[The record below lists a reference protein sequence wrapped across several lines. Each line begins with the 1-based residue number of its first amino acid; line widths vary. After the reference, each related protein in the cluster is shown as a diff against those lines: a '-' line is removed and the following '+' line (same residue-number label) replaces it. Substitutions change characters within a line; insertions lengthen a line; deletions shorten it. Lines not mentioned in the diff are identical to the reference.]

1 MHTITRLLT
10 LIALSALLGACAQ
23 EAAEP
28 APGNSFNSI
37 VAAAE
42 AREGFYNLYWHGGDG
57 KLYLEISEFDSPL
70 LYVSWLARGVGS
82 NDLGLDRGQLGD
94 TRVARFQRIGPRVLL
109 TQDNLDYRA
118 ESEDPDERAAVQQ
131 SFAFS
136 VLGGFDVAAE
146 ASDGRVL
153 VDATDFFLRDAHGVA
168 DRLKARNEGDY
179 KAAADLS
186 SIYLANTRA
195 FPDNTE
201 VEAIVTLTGKP
212 KGQYLP
218 TVVPDPTHVSVHVR
232 HSLVRL
238 PDDNYTP
245 VPYEPRSGYFDPAF
259 YGQFADYA
267 TPIHERLHRAW
278 LPRHRLEK
286 KNPEADMSEAV
297 EPIVYYL
304 DRGAPEP
311 VRSALLDGARWWNQA
326 FEAAGYKDAFR
337 VEVLPEGADPMDVR
351 YNIIQ
356 WVHRATRGWSY
367 GASVRD
373 PRTGEIIKGH
383 VTLGSLRVRQDY
395 LLGEGLL
402 QPYGDD
408 DRSGEVEAFAL
419 ARLRQLSAHEVGH
432 TLGIAHNFAASVN
445 DRASVMDYPH
455 PLLKLDA
462 DGEVDI
468 SDAYGVGMGDWDKRV
483 IIYGYQDFPE
493 GVDADAGRAE
503 IMAATLASGLHYVAD
518 VDSRSVGS
526 AHPYGSLWDN
536 GANAMDELDNLS
548 AVRRKVLDNF
558 SAAVVREGRPLAQIE
573 EALVPMYLLHR
584 YQVQAAGKYLG
595 GQYFDYALRGDG
607 QTGTRPVPPAQ
618 QQRALEQLL
627 GTLSED
633 FLALDPELVAMIPAR
648 PPGFQAT
655 RELFDRNTGSVF
667 DPLAAAEASARLT
680 LDVLLNPQ
688 RAARMNRMASQQR
701 PDFLGVLEALLARTW
716 LDQTVEGMSK
726 LSPLRLTVNDQ
737 VLAGLLALAQNAD
750 ASMHVR
756 AQTYWALERIAGARA
771 PTGDLNSRAHYLAA
785 KRLVEQALEAPLPE
799 EWKAPTPP
807 PGSPIGLE

>member
-1 MHTITRLLT
+1 MHTITRILLLGTLLT
-10 LIALSALLGACAQ
+10 LLAACAR
-23 EAAEP
+23 EASPPQQA
-28 APGNSFNSI
+28 SFASI
-37 VAAAE
+37 VGASDQ
-42 AREGFYNLYWHGGDG
+42 RSGFYNLHWHAGDG
-57 KLYLEISEFDSPL
+57 KLYLEIAEFDSPF

-82 NDLGLDRGQLGD
+82 NDLGLDRGQLGE
-94 TRVARFQRIGPRVLL
+94 TRVVRFQRVGPRVLL
-109 TQDNLDYRA
+109 VQDNLDYRA
-118 ESEDPDERAAVQQ
+118 ESDDVEERSAVQQ

-136 VLGGFDVAAE
+136 VLGGFDIAAE
-146 ASDGRVL
+146 AGDGRVL
-153 VDATDFFLRDAHGVA
+153 VDATEFFLRDAHGVA
-168 DRLKARNEGDY
+168 DSLKQSEEGDY
-179 KAAADLS
+179 KAAAELS

-201 VEAIVTLTGKP
+201 IEAIVTLTGKP
-212 KGQYLP
+212 EGEYLP
-218 TVVPDPTHVSVHVR
+218 TVVPDPTQVSIHTR

-238 PDDNYTP
+238 PDDGYTP
-245 VPYEPRSGYFDPAF
+245 VPFEPRSGYFDPAF
-259 YGQFADYA
+259 SGSFADYA
-267 TPIHERLHRAW
+267 TPIHQPLHRAW

-286 KNPEADMSEAV
+286 KDPSAELSEPV

-311 VRSALLDGARWWNQA
+311 VRSALLEGARWWNQA
-326 FEAAGYKDAFR
+326 FEAAGYRDAFR

-351 YNIIQ
+351 YNVIQ

-367 GASVRD
+367 GSSVRD

-402 QPYGDD
+402 QPYGDE
-408 DRSGEVEAFAL
+408 DRSVEVEAFAL

-462 DGEVDI
+462 SGEVDI
-468 SDAYGVGMGDWDKRV
+468 SDAYGVGIGAWDKRV
-483 IIYGYQDFPE
+483 ILYGYQDFPE

-503 IMAATLASGLHYVAD
+503 IMSDTLAMGLHNVAD

-536 GANAMDELDNLS
+536 GANAMDELDKLT
-548 AVRRKVLDNF
+548 AVRRAVLDNF
-558 SAAVVREGRPLAQIE
+558 SDAVVRKGRPLAQIE

-584 YQVQAAGKYLG
+584 YQVQAVGKYLG

-607 QTGTRPVPPAQ
+607 QTGTRAVPAGE
-618 QQRALEQLL
+618 QQRALAQLL
-627 GTLSED
+627 DTLSVE
-633 FLALDPELVAMIPAR
+633 FLALDPELVAMIPPR

-655 RELFDRNTGSVF
+655 RELFERSTGSVF
-667 DPLAAAEASARLT
+667 DPVAAAEASARLT

-688 RAARMNRMASQQR
+688 RAARMNRMAGDGLPS
-701 PDFLGVLEALLARTW
+701 FISVLEGLLEQTW
-716 LDQTVEGMSK
+716 LSSSYRPHTV
-726 LSPLRLTVNDQ
+726 LRRAVNDQ
-737 VLAGLLALAQNAD
+737 VLVALLALSQNPD
-750 ASMHVR
+750 ATLHVR
-756 AQTYWALERIAGARA
+756 AQALRALREIAFVTKASPGE
-771 PTGDLNSRAHYLAA
+771 PDWNAHYRAA
-785 KRLVEQALEAPLPE
+785 NSLVEKALEAPLPE
-799 EWKAPTPP
+799 EWSAPKPP
-807 PGSPIGLE
+807 PGSPIGLN